1 MIWAIQN
8 VARYRAETDAVT
20 ALDVDNEW
28 FSLHKWRFDDAFR
41 LCADGDITVQGRNYP
56 VTLCYSQNFPFSPP
70 SVIPQVEEQWSSHQY
85 IGGEL
90 CLEYRSDNWV
100 QSITGANML
109 ESAHRLLLGEAYV
122 PATEARGVVSDQHE
136 VTLGQK
142 LRYKKTRFFYT
153 TAFED
158 ALPTLPR
165 LAKAKFT
172 DIGGKSEWRV
182 YLNELLDGEI
192 SLWKDLSIPEVLS
205 ANSFTFS
212 GSLARLDQDIEI
224 CVEDI
229 TSFLGQ
235 VAPELLERSVE
246 KLTSLELV
254 LVCTPSSKRLF
265 RLMHE
270 KNSVFEF
277 GTVPPTPG
285 NRLAENYASLAAK
298 KVAIIG
304 CGSIGTKVATM
315 LARSGV
321 GGFVLVDDD
330 IFAPENVVRNDL
342 DWRSVGDHKVD
353 ALKHR
358 INLVNAE
365 ATVDVRRQKLGG
377 QEAGSTADGTLSALG
392 GCDLIIDTS
401 ASSKAFN
408 YGSSVAVS
416 KNKPMIWA
424 EVFGGGF
431 GGLIARSRPKL
442 DPEPQLARAQILQ
455 WCDVQGVNAP
465 TVPKDYSIQD
475 GETVFVAD
483 DADVSV
489 IAAHLARYGIDLL
502 LARSPSIFPCSAYLI
517 GLAPQWLFSQP
528 FDVYPIELHTP
539 AASAENPTVAAHE
552 DQQAFSTLLALLE
565 NKN

>member
-1 MIWAIQN
+1 
-8 VARYRAETDAVT
+8 
-20 ALDVDNEW
+20 
-28 FSLHKWRFDDAFR
+28 
-41 LCADGDITVQGRNYP
+41 
-56 VTLCYSQNFPFSPP
+56 
-70 SVIPQVEEQWSSHQY
+70 
-85 IGGEL
+85 
-90 CLEYRSDNWV
+90 
-100 QSITGANML
+100 
-109 ESAHRLLLGEAYV
+109 
-122 PATEARGVVSDQHE
+122 
-136 VTLGQK
+136 
-142 LRYKKTRFFYT
+142 
-153 TAFED
+153 
-158 ALPTLPR
+158 
-165 LAKAKFT
+165 
-172 DIGGKSEWRV
+172 
-182 YLNELLDGEI
+182 
-192 SLWKDLSIPEVLS
+192 
-205 ANSFTFS
+205 
-212 GSLARLDQDIEI
+212 
-224 CVEDI
+224 
-229 TSFLGQ
+229 
-235 VAPELLERSVE
+235 
-246 KLTSLELV
+246 
-254 LVCTPSSKRLF
+254 
-265 RLMHE
+265 
-270 KNSVFEF
+270 
-277 GTVPPTPG
+277 
-285 NRLAENYASLAAK
+285 
-298 KVAIIG
+298 
-304 CGSIGTKVATM
+304 M